1 MNYYVGS
8 FKDPAARIVIKKNN
22 IYRVIYKQGKK
33 QFDLLQKNNFIK
45 KKIQKKDLIN
55 FKILTNKKIKSLR
68 LNEKFSN
75 VIKHPKIKYISYPYE
90 WCFEQ
95 LKKATLFYL
104 DFHINLLK
112 NNMSLKDSS
121 AFNIQFIGSKCIFI
135 DLFSIEKFKSK
146 KLWPGYSQFC
156 EQFLNPLII
165 QSKIGINY
173 NQIYKSE
180 INGISTSLTNS
191 LLPITKK
198 IFDKNIFVN
207 IFLLNLLQNFF
218 KKRKTKLRTKKKFF
232 NKNYFINRLEKI
244 KKFVTKLNYTKQN
257 TTWSNYSNIN
267 FYSKNEENKKVL
279 FVKKNLPKLN
289 SSFVCDLGCND
300 GKFSEIACKN
310 GAKYVI
316 GFDNDQDV
324 LNKCFLLSEKN
335 NLNFLPLYM
344 DLTNPSTDSGWFQ
357 NERIGM
363 LKRFKFD
370 TIICLAF
377 IHHLVIGKNIPLD
390 SVLNLIFSISQK
402 GIIEFVPKN
411 DMAIKTM
418 LQIKDDIYHN
428 YTKENFLKI
437 VRNKANILNQKIIS
451 KSGRL
456 LVTFKKK

>member
-1 MNYYVGS
+1 YYVGS

-191 LLPITKK
+191 LLPISKK

-218 KKRKTKLRTKKKFF
+218 KKRKAKLRTKKKFF

-335 NLNFLPLYM
+335 NLN
-344 DLTNPSTDSGWFQ
+344 
-357 NERIGM
+357 
-363 LKRFKFD
+363 
-370 TIICLAF
+370 
-377 IHHLVIGKNIPLD
+377 
-390 SVLNLIFSISQK
+390 
-402 GIIEFVPKN
+402 
-411 DMAIKTM
+411 
-418 LQIKDDIYHN
+418 
-428 YTKENFLKI
+428 
-437 VRNKANILNQKIIS
+437 
-451 KSGRL
+451 
-456 LVTFKKK
+456 

>member
-191 LLPITKK
+191 LLPISKK
-198 IFDKNIFVN
+198 IF
-207 IFLLNLLQNFF
+207 
-218 KKRKTKLRTKKKFF
+218 
-232 NKNYFINRLEKI
+232 EKGAI
-244 KKFVTKLNYTKQN
+244 QVIVF
-257 TTWSNYSNIN
+257 
-267 FYSKNEENKKVL
+267 KNENV
-279 FVKKNLPKLN
+279 
-289 SSFVCDLGCND
+289 
-300 GKFSEIACKN
+300 
-310 GAKYVI
+310 
-316 GFDNDQDV
+316 
-324 LNKCFLLSEKN
+324 
-335 NLNFLPLYM
+335 
-344 DLTNPSTDSGWFQ
+344 
-357 NERIGM
+357 
-363 LKRFKFD
+363 
-370 TIICLAF
+370 
-377 IHHLVIGKNIPLD
+377 
-390 SVLNLIFSISQK
+390 
-402 GIIEFVPKN
+402 
-411 DMAIKTM
+411 
-418 LQIKDDIYHN
+418 
-428 YTKENFLKI
+428 LKI
-437 VRNKANILNQKIIS
+437 MKYQIQ
-451 KSGRL
+451 
-456 LVTFKKK
+456 

>member
-1 MNYYVGS
+1 
-8 FKDPAARIVIKKNN
+8 
-22 IYRVIYKQGKK
+22 
-33 QFDLLQKNNFIK
+33 
-45 KKIQKKDLIN
+45 
-55 FKILTNKKIKSLR
+55 
-68 LNEKFSN
+68 
-75 VIKHPKIKYISYPYE
+75 
-90 WCFEQ
+90 
-95 LKKATLFYL
+95 
-104 DFHINLLK
+104 
-112 NNMSLKDSS
+112 
-121 AFNIQFIGSKCIFI
+121 
-135 DLFSIEKFKSK
+135 
-146 KLWPGYSQFC
+146 
-156 EQFLNPLII
+156 I

-191 LLPITKK
+191 LLPISKK

-218 KKRKTKLRTKKKFF
+218 KKRKAKLRTKKKFF

-300 GKFSEIACKN
+300 GKFSEIACNN

-428 YTKENFLKI
+428 Y
-437 VRNKANILNQKIIS
+437 
-451 KSGRL
+451 
-456 LVTFKKK
+456 